1 MYSINCGVVILTS
14 VSCFCAIWMISTRS
28 SPWWTIPMPSLWAC
42 AAQQTQRAAFWR
54 RLAVISPSL
63 FLRHSYNR
71 GCWLYNKRYRTSN
84 LHSQSLEGCVYM
96 QSKDSTS
103 KENDNTVTVSPSKET
118 AHVSPAPPVS
128 SKIVTPSSVQAEEVP
143 TIPLASLQKINAL
156 EPEIAVRPVAI
167 TRSVRL
173 PTPLVSSPT
182 EYRRNPSEWLQVWWE
197 GIRPA
202 YLPLA
207 IMPVLLGSTMAW
219 IRTIAPQTPFGQF
232 RFLQFILT
240 LCSVVALQ
248 MGANLVND
256 YYDFIH
262 GIDTSNPLGPGA
274 LIQQGLIKPRDVLN
288 FGLALLVLGALL
300 GFAVAVT
307 SSPYI
312 FFLGIIGL
320 LFAFFYS
327 APLGFLA
334 AAVIHVNNMRDV
346 ESDLQA
352 GKWTLASIMGL
363 GLSRALYILLTLGA
377 FAIIAALGFPRG
389 APHLVLINWWAL
401 PILAVAITG
410 VLRADMPGSLHL
422 AMQETL
428 KLVSFFAL
436 LLVAAL
442 MISGL
447 IPVLPHIPTHLL
459 PF

>member
-1 MYSINCGVVILTS
+1 M
-14 VSCFCAIWMISTRS
+14 
-28 SPWWTIPMPSLWAC
+28 
-42 AAQQTQRAAFWR
+42 
-54 RLAVISPSL
+54 
-63 FLRHSYNR
+63 H
-71 GCWLYNKRYRTSN
+71 
-84 LHSQSLEGCVYM
+84 M
-96 QSKDSTS
+96 QSKDFTS
-103 KENDNTVTVSPSKET
+103 EENDNTVTLSPSKEK

-128 SKIVTPSSVQAEEVP
+128 SKIVTPSTVQAEEVP
-143 TIPLASLQKINAL
+143 TIPLASLQTINAL
-156 EPEIAVRPVAI
+156 EPEIAVRSVAT

-207 IMPVLLGSTMAW
+207 IMPVLLGSTIAW
-219 IRTIAPQTPFGQF
+219 IRTIAPQTPFGHF

-288 FGLALLVLGALL
+288 FGLALLLLGALL
-300 GFAVAVT
+300 GFAVAVS
-307 SSPYI
+307 SSPFI

-320 LFAFFYS
+320 LCAFFYS
-327 APLGFLA
+327 ATSSSLSSIALGELVGFFIYGPLITLGAYLTQTSGFTNISALVSVLLYSIPLGLLV

-352 GKWTLASIMGL
+352 GKQTLASIMGL
-363 GLSRALYILLTLGA
+363 GLSRALYILLILGA
-377 FAIIAALGFPRG
+377 FAIITALGFPRG
-389 APHLVLINWWAL
+389 APHLVLITWWTL

-436 LLVAAL
+436 LLIAAL

-447 IPVLPHIPTHLL
+447 IPILPHIPTHLI